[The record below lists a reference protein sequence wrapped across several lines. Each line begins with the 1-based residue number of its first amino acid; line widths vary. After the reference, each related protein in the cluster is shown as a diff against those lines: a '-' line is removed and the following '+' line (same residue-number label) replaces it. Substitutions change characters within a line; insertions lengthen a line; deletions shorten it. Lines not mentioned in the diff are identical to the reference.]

1 MAGDLLQQFRSWKAG
16 GATGETDFV
25 EHLKVHAPWIFA
37 HHPQHACFREHVWK
51 INGLYLCKGCLV
63 TSLGFVAGT
72 AFQLWSGWLSAFTE
86 EMLAPI
92 FFALLLPTLITGSFR
107 WPRAVRHV
115 ARFLLGFLM
124 ASTLLLIFVTERWE
138 VRLVLV
144 ATFLIVKHLFEK
156 RRRRMNDALLL
167 SCGK

>member
-1 MAGDLLQQFRSWKAG
+1 MAGDLLQQFRSWKAA